1 MLLIGNDDVSRLLA
15 PRDTIGA
22 LEEAYAD
29 LAAGEAVC
37 RPRIDV
43 RMPTG
48 DGRTVY
54 QWGSMEGG
62 SSRSGYF
69 AVRVKSDVLVEREYA
84 GTRTQE
90 KYCTRPGLYCGLV
103 WLFSARDGAP
113 LALINDGVLQHQ
125 RVGAD
130 AAIGARHLARP
141 GTRVLGMLGSGGMAR
156 SHLAALH
163 ATFPLER
170 VQVFSPTQAHREQY
184 AAEAREQYGIDAVA
198 VADPALVYRG
208 ADLVAGCADAVGEVV
223 KGGALEP
230 GTHVVCAGGRLDRAA
245 YERIDVWLRLG
256 DAPAPDGRPEWR
268 TAAESVAYVARP
280 EDPVWSR
287 HHARRHERRPP
298 APRTRVVRLAEL
310 LAGSSKGRA
319 RPEEITFSERGN
331 IQGAQFFAVAGRV
344 YELARK
350 HGLGRELPDDWL
362 LQTVRD

>member
-22 LEEAYAD
+22 LEQAYAD

-90 KYCTRPGLYCGLV
+90 KYCTRPGRYCGLV
-103 WLFSARDGAP
+103 WLFSVRDGAP

-130 AAIGARHLARP
+130 SAIGARHLARP
-141 GTRVLGMLGSGGMAR
+141 GARVLGMLGSGGMAR

-170 VQVFSPTQAHREQY
+170 VQVFSPTRAHRERY
-184 AAEAREQYGIDAVA
+184 AAEAREQYGIEAVA
-198 VADPALVYRG
+198 VADPADIYRG

-223 KGGALEP
+223 KGGALQP
-230 GTHVVCAGGRLDRAA
+230 GTHLVCVGGRPDRAA

-256 DAPAPDGRPEWR
+256 DAPAPDGLPQWR
-268 TAAESVAYVARP
+268 TAAESVAYVGRP

-310 LAGSSKGRA
+310 LADGSRGRT